1 MLGFY
6 LIFTFI
12 QCYHTFFKFYS
23 HLTLI
28 IFVLSLFLTPS
39 AFFSNSIVYFPFY
52 LYLTHL
58 THTLTNS
65 FIFSL
70 HSITLSASLLH
81 SYLGIYPST
90 VSLTLL
96 SLLLYLFCYRI
107 YHYLFTLYILFLC
120 LYYSVSSP
128 FDSDTF
134 FLTLLFLLS
143 QYAIPSLYL
152 ASFMVSVR
160 FVDSP
165 MFVHGS
171 IEGKWFFLNLPLL
184 TMKLCSLCY

>member
-1 MLGFY
+1 M
-6 LIFTFI
+6 T
-12 QCYHTFFKFYS
+12 
-23 HLTLI
+23 
-28 IFVLSLFLTPS
+28 IFVLSLFLTSS
-39 AFFSNSIVYFPFY
+39 AFFSDSVVYFPFY

-81 SYLGIYPST
+81 SYLSIYPST
-90 VSLTLL
+90 VSPTLL
-96 SLLLYLFCYRI
+96 SHLLYLFCYRV
-107 YHYLFTLYILFLC
+107 YHYLFALYILFLC
-120 LYYSVSSP
+120 LYYSISLP
-128 FDSDTF
+128 FDSDIC
-134 FLTLLFLLS
+134 FLILLFLLS

-152 ASFMVSVR
+152 ASFTASAR
-160 FVDSP
+160 FVDCP

-184 TMKLCSLCY
+184 TMKLCSPC